1 MRPWGRF
8 SRTCRSSKKL
18 QRSPEKF
25 DALNVFATWAQRH
38 AIAITQED
46 AVPRFAEFL
55 QSSLQESLK
64 SDTMLIGNGTQAM
77 FEAVVTNLGAVK
89 LVKTEDNGDIY
100 TASPDVRAPDTRIVL
115 AEGRNILVEVKNNHE
130 DPRKPFRM
138 KAAYAESLLN
148 YAGLTQTDLRFAIY
162 WSQMS
167 TLTLVA
173 PDAFKR
179 DGKWMLLDIGTAHTR
194 TDMGALG
201 DTLIGCP
208 VPIVAQMFVV
218 KQGKGKIRFDHSQS
232 RIFVGEREVV
242 GDAQRLL
249 LRFLIF
255 WGGWPMSERKI
266 ISETANHRIVEV
278 SSAPPEDPEDEEPR
292 DGCRMIGFVSTV
304 LSRYWLQMTSNFD
317 GEIATLSP
325 SAKSWSAQ
333 LLNVTNAGDG
343 VFASARI
350 KSSLDPGSQDTQAT
364 SSEVHPD
371 EVARLGGTSA

>member
-1 MRPWGRF
+1 MGKILKDVQVL
-8 SRTCRSSKKL
+8 KKV

-46 AVPRFAEFL
+46 AVPRFADFL
-55 QSSLQESLK
+55 KSSLQESLK
-64 SDTMLIGNGTQAM
+64 SDTMLFGNRTQAM
-77 FEAVVTNLGAVK
+77 FEAVVANLGAVK

-100 TASPDVRAPDTRIVL
+100 TATPDVRAPDTRIVL

-148 YAGLTQTDLRFAIY
+148 YARLTQTELRFAIY

-167 TLTLVA
+167 TWTLVA

-179 DGKWMLLDIGTAHTR
+179 DGKWMSLDIGTAHTR

-218 KQGKGKIRFDHSQS
+218 KQGKGKIRFDHSRS
-232 RIFVGEREVV
+232 RMFVGAREVV

-255 WGGWPMSERKI
+255 WGGWPMSEPKI
-266 ISETANHRIVEV
+266 ISETAEHRIVQV
-278 SSAPPEDPEDEEPR
+278 SSAPPEDQEDEEPR
-292 DGCRMIGFVSTV
+292 EGCRMVGFVSTV

-317 GEIATLSP
+317 GEIATLRP
-325 SAKSWSAQ
+325 SARSWSDQ
-333 LLNVTNAGDG
+333 LLNVTNAGDR
-343 VFASARI
+343 VFAIARI
-350 KSSLDPGSQDTQAT
+350 TSSLDSPSEDAQTT
-364 SSEVHPD
+364 SSESRPD
-371 EVARLGGTSA
+371 EVAPPGGTRA